1 MFQQANE
8 NMPTVNDV
16 ANENTKAAVATPVEN
31 STEHTL
37 RTSPKIP
44 LTVYDPPDGGWGW
57 LVTFSAFSIAIIV
70 DGISFTFGILFIELL
85 DYYEE
90 SKSLTSWVISVMN
103 GTYLSIGK

>member
-8 NMPTVNDV
+8 NMPTDNDV
-16 ANENTKAAVATPVEN
+16 ANENTKAAAATPVE
-31 STEHTL
+31 STEHT

-90 SKSLTSWVISVMN
+90 SKSLTSWVISVMK
-103 GTYLSIGK
+103 GTYLSTGK